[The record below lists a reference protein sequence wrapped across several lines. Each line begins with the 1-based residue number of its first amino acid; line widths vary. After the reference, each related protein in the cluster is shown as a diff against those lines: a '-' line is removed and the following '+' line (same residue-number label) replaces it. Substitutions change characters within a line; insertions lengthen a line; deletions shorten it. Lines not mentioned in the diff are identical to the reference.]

1 MNLIKNIPGP
11 VLIFMGALSLSFG
24 GLLVKSFEG
33 STLWQIL
40 FWRSLFFSLTVLAF
54 LIISYKK
61 KTFQAFYESGL
72 PGFFGGII
80 LSFGFCGYVFAMY
93 NTTVANT
100 NFIISLQI
108 LFLAI
113 FGYFFLKEKISAIT
127 LTSIVLAISGVFLM
141 VGNSLSPGELSG
153 NLAAFTMPI
162 TFAVLIMIVRKFPT
176 VDMVPAQFVAGVSSC
191 LIGFLL
197 STKIMISPNDIFL
210 GFLAG
215 FFQVGFGFIF
225 ITIGARTTPS
235 AMVGIIMLSESV
247 LGPIWAFLFVSERP
261 SIFGL
266 IGGAII
272 LSAVLLQFY
281 SLLKKSKKSVS
292 NWHLNVVVT
301 LFGYGRDYR
310 IS

>member
-1 MNLIKNIPGP
+1 MNFIIKLPGP
-11 VLIFMGALSLSFG
+11 LLIFLGALSLSFG
-24 GLLVKSFEG
+24 GLIVKSFEG

-40 FWRSLFFSLTVLAF
+40 FWRSIFFSLTVLTF
-54 LIISYKK
+54 LILTYKK
-61 KTFQAFYESGL
+61 DTFKAFYKSGL
-72 PGFFGGII
+72 PGLIGGII

-127 LTSIVLAISGVFLM
+127 LASIILAMSGVFLM
-141 VGNSLSPGELSG
+141 VGNSLTPGELSG
-153 NLAAFTMPI
+153 NLAAFSMPI
-162 TFAVLIMIVRKFPT
+162 TFAVLIIIVRKFPN
-176 VDMVPAQFVAGVSSC
+176 VDMVPAQLVAGVCSC
-191 LIGFLL
+191 IIGYLL
-197 STKIMISPNDIFL
+197 STKIMISSHDIFL

-247 LGPIWAFLFVSERP
+247 LGPLWAFLFVSERP
-261 SIFGL
+261 SMFGL

-272 LSAVLLQFY
+272 LFAVLLQFY
-281 SLLKKSKKSVS
+281 SLIKLRHNS
-292 NWHLNVVVT
+292 
-301 LFGYGRDYR
+301 
-310 IS
+310 

>member
-1 MNLIKNIPGP
+1 MSFIKNLPGP
-11 VLIFMGALSLSFG
+11 LLIFFGALSLSFG
-24 GLLVKSFEG
+24 GLIVKSFEG
-33 STLWQIL
+33 ATLWQIL

-54 LIISYKK
+54 LLIIYKK
-61 KTFQAFYESGL
+61 KTLTSFYDSGL
-72 PGFFGGII
+72 AGVIGGIV

-108 LFLAI
+108 LFLAL
-113 FGYFFLKEKISAIT
+113 FGYIFLKEKINTLT
-127 LTSIVLAISGVFLM
+127 LTSIILAMIGVLVM
-141 VGNSLSPGELSG
+141 VGNSLTPGELSG
-153 NLAAFTMPI
+153 NLAAFTRPI
-162 TFAVLIMIVRKFPT
+162 TFAVLIMIVRKYPT

-197 STKIMISPNDIFL
+197 SSKIMISPHDIFL

-235 AMVGIIMLSESV
+235 ALVGIIMLSESI
-247 LGPIWAFLFVSERP
+247 LGPLWAFLFVSERP

-266 IGGAII
+266 LGGAII
-272 LSAVLLQFY
+272 LFAVLLQFY
-281 SLLKKSKKSVS
+281 SLLTKSKKKVS
-292 NWHLNVVVT
+292 
-301 LFGYGRDYR
+301 YYKQ
-310 IS
+310 

>member
-1 MNLIKNIPGP
+1 MKLIRDLPGP
-11 VLIFMGALSLSFG
+11 LLIFLGALSLSSG
-24 GLLVKSFEG
+24 GLIVKSFEG
-33 STLWQIL
+33 ATLWQIL
-40 FWRSLFFSLTVLAF
+40 FWRSLFFSITVLSF
-54 LIISYKK
+54 LLISYKK
-61 KTFQAFYESGL
+61 KTLKSFYSLGLSGFL
-72 PGFFGGII
+72 GGII

-108 LFLAI
+108 LFLAV
-113 FGYFFLKEKISAIT
+113 FGYIFLKEKINTIT
-127 LTSIVLAISGVFLM
+127 LTSIILAMTGVLLM
-141 VGNSLSPGELSG
+141 VGNSLTPGELSG

-162 TFAVLIMIVRKFPT
+162 TFAILIMIVRKNPS
-176 VDMVPAQFVAGVSSC
+176 VDMVPAQFIAGISSC
-191 LIGFLL
+191 LIGFFL
-197 STKIMISPNDIFL
+197 STKIMISPYDIFL

-247 LGPIWAFLFVSERP
+247 LGPLWAFLFVSERP
-261 SIFGL
+261 SMFGL

-281 SLLKKSKKSVS
+281 ALLSKSKNSVT
-292 NWHLNVVVT
+292 H
-301 LFGYGRDYR
+301 
-310 IS
+310 

>member
-1 MNLIKNIPGP
+1 MNIITKLPGP
-11 VLIFMGALSLSFG
+11 LLIFLGALSLSFG
-24 GLLVKSFEG
+24 GLIVKSFEG
-33 STLWQIL
+33 ATLWQIL
-40 FWRSLFFSLTVLAF
+40 FWRSFFFTLTVLAF

-61 KTFQAFYESGL
+61 DTFKSFYVSGL

-113 FGYFFLKEKISAIT
+113 FGYFFLKEKISVTTLISIFLAIT
-127 LTSIVLAISGVFLM
+127 GVVLM

-153 NLAAFTMPI
+153 NLAAFSMPI
-162 TFAVLIMIVRKFPT
+162 VFAILIIIIRKYPT

-191 LIGFLL
+191 LVGFLL
-197 STKIMISPNDIFL
+197 STKLMISPNDIFL

-235 AMVGIIMLSESV
+235 AIVGVIMLSESV

-261 SIFGL
+261 SLFGI
-266 IGGAII
+266 IGGAVI
-272 LSAVLLQFY
+272 LFAVLLQFY
-281 SLLKKSKKSVS
+281 SLLIKNKKSVS
-292 NWHLNVVVT
+292 N
-301 LFGYGRDYR
+301 
-310 IS
+310 